1 MTARELRQVWESA
14 AARLAAAGIDEAGL
28 DAELLLADLLGC
40 STTLLRVGEFTVDEA
55 LLTTYHERIARRAA
69 RVPLPHIL
77 GWQEFCGLRLA
88 VDQRVLIPRWDS
100 EPLCEALAAE
110 LGHEKVRIADL
121 GTGSGALAAALA
133 QLCPAAEVWA
143 VDDAPEALA
152 LATQNFA
159 ELGLGSRI
167 HPVLG
172 DLAAPLLAQHLAGAF
187 DGVIS
192 NPPYIPS
199 AVIASLEPEVRG
211 HEPRHALDGGPD
223 GLQVIARV
231 APACAALL
239 RLGGV
244 AVIECGSDQAAEVVD
259 VVEAQPALAVLRV
272 VCDLTDRERGVLL
285 RRVR

>member
-14 AARLAAAGIDEAGL
+14 AARLAAAGIDAAGHY
-28 DAELLLADLLGC
+28 AEKCWRLLLFH
-40 STTLLRVGEFTVDEA
+40 TLLRVGEFT
-55 LLTTYHERIARRAA
+55 LTRPAHDLPQRIARRAA
-69 RVPLPHIL
+69 RCRAAHPRLAGVLR
-77 GWQEFCGLRLA
+77 LRLA
-88 VDQRVLIPRWDS
+88 VTSALLIPGGTASRCAKPWPPS
-100 EPLCEALAAE
+100 WAMRSP
-110 LGHEKVRIADL
+110 IADL